1 MMRTYEQQADVV
13 ILGYGP
19 VGKAAAATLQ
29 ARGTRVAVAQRS
41 RPADLAPGLVFI
53 GCDVLDAQ
61 SVACLTAR
69 APQIVVAIG
78 FAYDGAT
85 WLRDWPVAMHNL
97 LDGCATSGT
106 RMVFFDN
113 LYMYGP
119 QTAPL
124 TETMALSDFGRK
136 PRART
141 IVTRMWEAAAAAGC
155 VRVAALRAP
164 DFYGPGVRLSHI
176 GDTGFVAVAQGRPA
190 MLIASPDTLHDFAYV
205 PDLGRM
211 IVTLLDA
218 PDDAF
223 GQAWHSPCAP
233 ARTPR
238 QILDL
243 GAAAIGAKAR
253 IRSVPLWTLPAMG
266 LAVPFMREMSEMRF
280 QWDRPY
286 RVDASKWIARF
297 GGEVTSFEEGAAVTA
312 RSFA

>member
-1 MMRTYEQQADVV
+1 MKADIV

-19 VGKAAAATLQ
+19 VGKAAADALQ
-29 ARGTRVAVAQRS
+29 ARGDRVIVAQRS
-41 RPADLAPGLVFI
+41 RPADLAPGLDFVA
-53 GCDVLDAQ
+53 CDVLDAA
-61 SVACLTAR
+61 STAVMATL
-69 APQIVVAIG
+69 APQLVVAIG
-78 FAYDGAT
+78 FAYDGKT
-85 WLRDWPVAMHNL
+85 WLRDWPVAMQNL
-97 LDGCATSGT
+97 LDGCAAANT

-124 TETMALSDFGRK
+124 TEAMAVSDYGRK
-136 PRART
+136 PRARAT
-141 IVTRMWEAAAAAGC
+141 ITRMWESAAAEGR

-176 GDTGFVAVAQGRPA
+176 GDTGFAAIAQGKPA
-190 MLIASPDTLHDFAYV
+190 MLVAPPDALHDFAYV

-233 ARTPR
+233 ITTPR
-238 QILDL
+238 RILEL
-243 GAAAIGAKAR
+243 GAAAIGKTAR
-253 IRSVPLWTLPAMG
+253 IRSVPLWTLPIMG
-266 LAVPFMREMSEMRF
+266 LAVPFMREMAEMRF

-286 RVDASKWIARF
+286 HVDASKWIARF
-297 GGEVTSFEEGAAVTA
+297 GGEVTSFEEGAAATA
-312 RSFA
+312 RSFV